1 VGKNRGHKT
10 LVARVTTSIVQKQNS
25 YIMKSKHLLLVVSI
39 FTLFSCKEKTDPIA
53 FYYSAEWEPHKA
65 IYIGWGYEA
74 E

>member
-1 VGKNRGHKT
+1 
-10 LVARVTTSIVQKQNS
+10 
-25 YIMKSKHLLLVVSI
+25 MKSKHLLLAVMI